1 MGSEQLRLITFL
13 AYMAAWVAV
22 CAGALLGAVAGAR
35 PKREGDGG
43 GVSFGLGVLLQVLAV
58 LPATLTLGDG
68 ALRPAM
74 WEMAGA
80 VVCAPLGAALYWWAL
95 RSGSSG
101 LVTGGA
107 FAVVRHPMYL
117 GFFLL
122 VVATALLA
130 SARWTL
136 AAAVLVYALGTE
148 LRVAREE
155 AELGRRFGEEHG
167 RYRAQTRWR
176 WLPGVR

>member
-1 MGSEQLRLITFL
+1 MRLVTFL
-13 AYMAAWVAV
+13 AYLAAWVAV
-22 CAGALLGAVAGAR
+22 GVGAVAGAR
-35 PKREGDGG
+35 AKREGEGG
-43 GVSFGLGVLLQVLAV
+43 GVSFGLGVLLQVAAV
-58 LPATLTLGDG
+58 LPVTLTLGDG
-68 ALRPAM
+68 PLRPAV
-74 WEMAGA
+74 WEMAA
-80 VVCAPLGAALYWWAL
+80 ALVLAPLGAALYWWAL
-95 RSGSSG
+95 RSGSAG

-136 AAAVLVYALGTE
+136 AAAVVVYAVGTE
-148 LRVAREE
+148 MRVAREE
-155 AELGRRFGEEHG
+155 AELGRLFGEEHA
-167 RYRAQTRWR
+167 RYRARTRWR